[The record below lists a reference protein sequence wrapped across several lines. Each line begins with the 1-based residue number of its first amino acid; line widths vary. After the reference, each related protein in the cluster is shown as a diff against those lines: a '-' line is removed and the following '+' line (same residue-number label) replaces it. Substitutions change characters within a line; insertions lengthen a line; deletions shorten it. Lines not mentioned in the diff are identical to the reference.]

1 MVLGLCLGLAG
12 ALFLTGFL
20 VGYLT
25 IEDEKKEKRGRRSFA
40 GPEEI
45 SVLER
50 DFDGYVLNK
59 RIHSVS
65 WFRYFSPMLCIDG
78 SETVLIGRCE
88 ANDWFERQV

>member
-1 MVLGLCLGLAG
+1 MLIGGSGLMPGIGGNAV
-12 ALFLTGFL
+12 FDWVFL

-59 RIHSVS
+59 RIHFVFLASIPFAILADDGMRS
-65 WFRYFSPMLCIDG
+65 WPYGAL
-78 SETVLIGRCE
+78 
-88 ANDWFERQV
+88 

>member
-1 MVLGLCLGLAG
+1 
-12 ALFLTGFL
+12 
-20 VGYLT
+20 LT

-59 RIHSVS
+59 RIHFVFMASIPFAILADDGMRS
-65 WFRYFSPMLCIDG
+65 WPCGAL
-78 SETVLIGRCE
+78 
-88 ANDWFERQV
+88 

>member
-1 MVLGLCLGLAG
+1 MLVLGLG
-12 ALFLTGFL
+12 AWDCGKEFRLGFL
-20 VGYLT
+20 VSYLT

-50 DFDGYVLNK
+50 DCDGYVLNK

-65 WFRYFSPMLCIDG
+65 LAFRAGLMCAVKRML
-78 SETVLIGRCE
+78 SL
-88 ANDWFERQV
+88 RQV

>member
-1 MVLGLCLGLAG
+1 MLIGGSGLVPGIGGSAV
-12 ALFLTGFL
+12 FDWFFL

-59 RIHSVS
+59 RIH
-65 WFRYFSPMLCIDG
+65 L
-78 SETVLIGRCE
+78 VLV
-88 ANDWFERQV
+88 Q

>member
-1 MVLGLCLGLAG
+1 MLVLGLG
-12 ALFLTGFL
+12 AWDCGNEFRLGFL
-20 VGYLT
+20 VSYLT

-65 WFRYFSPMLCIDG
+65 LAF
-78 SETVLIGRCE
+78 
-88 ANDWFERQV
+88 